1 MKNINF
7 IAIDFETATSK
18 RASICE
24 AGICVVKNGKVVE
37 TKSWLVRP
45 EGNSYSFLEYS
56 SAWNT
61 SIGYSKCTIVS

>member
-37 TKSWLVRP
+37 TKSVV
-45 EGNSYSFLEYS
+45 S
-56 SAWNT
+56 SP
-61 SIGYSKCTIVS
+61 GREQL